1 MGQVS
6 LILCIRM
13 WRESIKEDDSY
24 GKGEKGEY
32 LNISKQF
39 HVENYHRIVISEE
52 TQKRGTSCLG
62 REETGECR
70 KKYMERIENHVIQY

>member
-32 LNISKQF
+32 LNISK
-39 HVENYHRIVISEE
+39 
-52 TQKRGTSCLG
+52 
-62 REETGECR
+62 
-70 KKYMERIENHVIQY
+70 